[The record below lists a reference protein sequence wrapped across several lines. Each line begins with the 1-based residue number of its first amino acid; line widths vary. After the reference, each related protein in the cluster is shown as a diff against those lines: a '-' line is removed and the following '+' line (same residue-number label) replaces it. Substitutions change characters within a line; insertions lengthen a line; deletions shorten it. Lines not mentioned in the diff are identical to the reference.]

1 MGNEILGWRY
11 QVDYENMTKEEL
23 IEILR
28 YKESVLNKL
37 YLEKEKLK
45 YYASTD
51 VMTGVLNRR
60 AGLKLLNKEFDLSKI
75 SNENIVICFADVDKL
90 KVINDTFGHKEGDR
104 VLKFVAKTLRNSV
117 RKDDF
122 VIRMGGDE
130 FLIVFPRTGIKDISN
145 IVYRI
150 SESLKEINK
159 NNCRYNLNLSY
170 GFYEYNP
177 KLDNKMN
184 ISDLIK
190 SADIEMYKKK
200 RKNMT

>member
-1 MGNEILGWRY
+1 MN
-11 QVDYENMTKEEL
+11 YENMTKEEL

-45 YYASTD
+45 YYANTD

-90 KVINDTFGHKEGDR
+90 KMINDTFGHKEGDK
-104 VLKFVAKTLRNSV
+104 VLKSVAKTLRDSI

-122 VIRMGGDE
+122 IIRMGGDE
-130 FLIVFPRTGIKDISN
+130 FLIVFPRTSIKDISAICN
-145 IVYRI
+145 RI
-150 SESLKEINK
+150 DKILEEINK
-159 NNCRYNLNLSY
+159 NGCEYNLNLSY

-177 KLDNKMN
+177 KVDNKMTLN
-184 ISDLIK
+184 DLIK
-190 SADIEMYKKK
+190 NADMEMYKKK
-200 RKNMT
+200 RENTQS

>member
-1 MGNEILGWRY
+1 MN
-11 QVDYENMTKEEL
+11 YENMTKEEL

-45 YYASTD
+45 YYANTD

-90 KVINDTFGHKEGDR
+90 KMINDTFGHKEGDK
-104 VLKFVAKTLRNSV
+104 VLKFVAKTLRDSI

-122 VIRMGGDE
+122 IIRMGGDE
-130 FLIVFPRTGIKDISN
+130 FLIVFPRTSIKDVGKICN
-145 IVYRI
+145 RI
-150 SESLKEINK
+150 DEILEEINK
-159 NNCRYNLNLSY
+159 NSCDYNLNLSY
-170 GFYEYNP
+170 GFYEYNS
-177 KLDNKMN
+177 KVDNKMTL
-184 ISDLIK
+184 SDLIK
-190 SADIEMYKKK
+190 SADMEMYKKK
-200 RKNMT
+200 REKT